1 MVNNNS
7 ILFENI
13 EDFVRYVPNVVKGI
27 DFEKIKTN
35 CMHANNKHLFQL
47 VDPSIFTHTDD
58 RVIELLKNAQ
68 ANYAAFEMTLIA
80 NTILTKSGSVAFES
94 ETMKSNFPEKQD
106 ALAFYSETGD
116 AYLDLLLAYLKEN
129 DIDNSKQVSTT
140 FFSCVEDFDEFID
153 IGGSLRTFLALVPA
167 IKKVENICIIPRLED
182 KLQDVISE
190 ETLAPIRNAIRGYV
204 ANSAMLASF
213 PKLKI
218 SYSPGIT
225 VSTFLSSMQS
235 KFNKE
240 ESKLKM
246 ESIKTDVD
254 DYLSQWELE
263 LNKLFAV
270 EIEKFENKTEN
281 KGFSF

>member
-1 MVNNNS
+1 MENNK
-7 ILFENI
+7 ILFQYI
-13 EDFVRYVPNVVKGI
+13 EDFTKYVPNVVKGMSI
-27 DFEKIKTN
+27 EKVKIN
-35 CMHANNKHLFQL
+35 CMHANNKHLYKL
-47 VDPSIFTHTDD
+47 IDPSIFDSKD
-58 RVIELLKNAQ
+58 ENVIEFLRHAQ
-68 ANYAAFEMTLIA
+68 ANYASFEMTLIA
-80 NTILTKSGSVAFES
+80 NTTLTKSGSVAFEG
-94 ETMKSNFPEKQD
+94 ENMKSNFPEKQD
-106 ALAFYSETGD
+106 ALSFYAETGD
-116 AYLDLLLAYLKEN
+116 TYLDLLLSYLKEN

-190 ETLAPIRNAIRGYV
+190 ENLAPIRNAIRGYV

-246 ESIKTDVD
+246 DSIKTDID

-270 EIEKFENKTEN
+270 KIDKFENKPEN